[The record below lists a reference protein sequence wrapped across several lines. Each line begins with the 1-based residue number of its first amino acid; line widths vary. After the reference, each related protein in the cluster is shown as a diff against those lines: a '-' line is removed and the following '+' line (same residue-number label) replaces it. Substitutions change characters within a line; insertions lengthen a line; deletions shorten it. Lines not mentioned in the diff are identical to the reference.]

1 MLLNSYT
8 KTNVTLSLICNLNNF
23 LNMLCLSILLFS
35 ITVTGKYV
43 SVSKNNL
50 AFDQGQRIIKTKD
63 GNETANYK
71 FIEVTNGI
79 AYQGASAYSRN
90 STGNY
95 HS

>member
-1 MLLNSYT
+1 
-8 KTNVTLSLICNLNNF
+8 
-23 LNMLCLSILLFS
+23 MLCLSILLFS

-50 AFDQGQRIIKTKD
+50 AFDQGQGIIKTKD
-63 GNETANYK
+63 GNETANYT